1 MAAPKTTDLSTLD
14 QLSTLET
21 LHKQI
26 ESICLRLDLI
36 RPHLEIFA
44 TVMDNANEPLQ
55 DPSMKVIDIFRS
67 PSDPL
72 KEIPWQFHYAVKS
85 SVNELQEVTTL
96 LEENIFSLKSEV

>member
-26 ESICLRLDLI
+26 ESTCLRLDLI
-36 RPHLEIFA
+36 RPHLEIYA
-44 TVMDNANEPLQ
+44 AVMDNADEPLQ
-55 DPSMKVIDIFRS
+55 DPSMKIIDIFRS
-67 PSDPL
+67 SSDPL

-85 SVNELQEVTTL
+85 SINELQEINTF
-96 LEENIFSLKSEV
+96 LEETIFSLKK